1 MYLFPSQGEFTT
13 TNPMF
18 MGPDL
23 GASTPS
29 PGNSPVAMIGKSG
42 SNKSLDIGSSSS
54 SMAAAA
60 AAGTGGAVHRGALGS
75 FGPRSPRR
83 GNGNSNNSN
92 NSATVESPV
101 GMLSERT
108 SSESTGE
115 ETSPAALRAHLSSG
129 GSSSAGGQQ
138 AVGTGEGGR
147 GRLGTPTAAS
157 AEREGAT
164 TAAPGLQASEIWGPS
179 ELYGELRDVSPS
191 LSPGV
196 VSDSSGPEV
205 GEGPYGEVEELG
217 VGVQEEEMEDRRAH
231 QGFSDDES
239 SENSDDAA
247 ASEFAGGVG
256 RALSRSLSNRG
267 AAATAGA
274 AGAGSSS
281 RSDLGTRVE
290 RSGSATRSS
299 AAAVA
304 FQSTPAG
311 VAVSGAA
318 AEVGPPAS
326 VSDVQDVGSTA
337 AAIAMV
343 ERSMERERQG
353 DETAMA
359 ATGPASPQEGRRRR
373 NSGTGLSV
381 LRNTWQGGAVGG
393 EGRGGGLLGLSRFLF
408 VFCYYSGG

>member
-1 MYLFPSQGEFTT
+1 
-13 TNPMF
+13 
-18 MGPDL
+18 
-23 GASTPS
+23 
-29 PGNSPVAMIGKSG
+29 
-42 SNKSLDIGSSSS
+42 
-54 SMAAAA
+54 
-60 AAGTGGAVHRGALGS
+60 
-75 FGPRSPRR
+75 
-83 GNGNSNNSN
+83 
-92 NSATVESPV
+92 
-101 GMLSERT
+101 MLSERT

-115 ETSPAALRAHLSSG
+115 EMSPAALRAHLSSG

-138 AVGTGEGGR
+138 AVGMGEGGR
-147 GRLGTPTAAS
+147 GRSGTPTAAS

-164 TAAPGLQASEIWGPS
+164 TAAPGLRASSSSEMWGPS

-205 GEGPYGEVEELG
+205 GEGPHAEVE
-217 VGVQEEEMEDRRAH
+217 EEEMEDRGAH
-231 QGFSDDES
+231 KGFSDDES

-274 AGAGSSS
+274 AEAGSSS

-290 RSGSATRSS
+290 RIGSATRSS

-311 VAVSGAA
+311 VAASGAA
-318 AEVGPPAS
+318 AEVGPPTS
-326 VSDVQDVGSTA
+326 VTDVQDVGSTA

-353 DETAMA
+353 EETART
-359 ATGPASPQEGRRRR
+359 ATGPASPQQGRRRR
-373 NSGTGLSV
+373 NSGNGLSV
-381 LRNTWQGGAVGG
+381 LRNTWQGGATG
-393 EGRGGGLLGLSRFLF
+393 GRGGGGVVRLVAFLF
-408 VFCYYSGG
+408 VFYFSGGERLCAPPSRDVDAGGERSVCECFRCCYFLVLCCMGMFVRCACRSRGGGCRGGGIPRLYYMYCRHTGSYILTYAALLHVCFFPLAPNLFLYALCTTSVKKNVLSLLYQ

>member
-1 MYLFPSQGEFTT
+1 
-13 TNPMF
+13 MF

-29 PGNSPVAMIGKSG
+29 PGSSPVAITGNSG

-83 GNGNSNNSN
+83 GNGNSSNN
-92 NSATVESPV
+92 NSATMESPV

-108 SSESTGE
+108 SSESTTGE
-115 ETSPAALRAHLSSG
+115 ETSPAALRAQLSSG

-138 AVGTGEGGR
+138 AVDAGEGGR
-147 GRLGTPTAAS
+147 GRSGVPTAAS
-157 AEREGAT
+157 VERQGAT
-164 TAAPGLQASEIWGPS
+164 TAMASGLRASSSSEMWGPS

-196 VSDSSGPEV
+196 VSDASCPEV
-205 GEGPYGEVEELG
+205 GKGLHGEVEELG
-217 VGVQEEEMEDRRAH
+217 VRVGVEEEEDRGAQRE
-231 QGFSDDES
+231 FSDDES

-256 RALSRSLSNRG
+256 LALNRSLSNRG
-267 AAATAGA
+267 ASAIAGV
-274 AGAGSSS
+274 GAVVVGSGS
-281 RSDLGTRVE
+281 RSDLGTRVA
-290 RSGSATRSS
+290 RGGSATRSLSPS
-299 AAAVA
+299 AAAAA

-311 VAVSGAA
+311 VAASGAA

-326 VSDVQDVGSTA
+326 SVQVGQDVVQEVVQDVGSTA

-353 DETAMA
+353 EETAGT
-359 ATGPASPQEGRRRR
+359 ATESASLQQGRRRR
-373 NSGTGLSV
+373 NSGSGLSV
-381 LRNTWQGGAVGG
+381 LRNTWQGEMAG
-393 EGRGGGLLGLSRFLF
+393 ELGRGGG
-408 VFCYYSGG
+408 GGC